1 MSKLNPDSDLNPVT
15 NPIHSFLTR
24 TELAPRQVHKALTL
38 WPLVW
43 PEEAEPSGP
52 ASVPLREALERGEV
66 QIDELDE
73 GGSVPQVRV
82 TNRGRLPVLFLFGE
96 EILGAKQNRIANAT
110 FLVPA
115 KSKAVIDVSCV
126 EAGRWGRRS
135 HHGFHG
141 SEAVV
146 SSRLRR
152 TMVRQVHASLAEG
165 HGFAA
170 DQGEV
175 WDEIGARLEC
185 SGIDSPTRAWADHR
199 ASRAP
204 GLRRIER
211 AFHPVERQVGF
222 VAMRGNEVVGLE
234 ALGRSAAFA
243 SSFQTLLRAYTIDA
257 VDAERVRKPGVRS
270 KGAAQF
276 NAPEPFIAALAD
288 APVSWSGSLGLGS
301 DLRVDAAGVSACA
314 LACEGLVHVT
324 AFPAE
329 GVA

>member
-1 MSKLNPDSDLNPVT
+1 MSHLNLVS

-24 TELAPRQVHKALTL
+24 AELAPRQVHKALTL

-43 PEEAEPSGP
+43 PEDAEASGP

-66 QIDELDE
+66 QIDEVDE
-73 GGSVPQVRV
+73 GGSVPHVRV
-82 TNRGRLPVLFLFGE
+82 TNRGKQPVLFLFGE
-96 EILGAKQNRIANAT
+96 EIVGAKQNRVANAT

-135 HHGFHG
+135 RAGFH
-141 SEAVV
+141 SSQAVV
-146 SSRLRR
+146 SSALRR
-152 TMVRQVHASLAEG
+152 KMARKVQSALVAGR
-165 HGFAA
+165 GFTA

-175 WDEIGARLEC
+175 WDEIGTRLVR
-185 SGIDSPTRAWADHR
+185 SRTDSRTSAWADYR
-199 ASRAP
+199 ESRAP
-204 GLRRIER
+204 DLAEIER

-222 VAMRGNEVVGLE
+222 VAILGNEVVGLE

-243 SSFQTLLRAYTIDA
+243 SSFHSLLRAYTIDA
-257 VDAERVRKPGVRS
+257 VDAALVRELEARPKR
-270 KGAAQF
+270 AAQF
-276 NAPEPFIAALAD
+276 DAPEPFIAALAG

-301 DLRVDAAGVSACA
+301 DLRVDAGGVSACA

-329 GVA
+329 AVA